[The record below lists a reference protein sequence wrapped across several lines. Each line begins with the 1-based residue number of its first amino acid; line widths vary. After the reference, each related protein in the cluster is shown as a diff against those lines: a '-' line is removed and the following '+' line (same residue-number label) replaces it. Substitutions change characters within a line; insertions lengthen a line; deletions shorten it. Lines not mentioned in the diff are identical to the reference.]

1 MKHLATTLKTLLATV
16 LIAVIGSALSGC
28 SDEKYGIYL
37 YTFNFERTQ
46 SPIEQESSAILYAYR
61 QAVGF
66 TGFEASLSGNE
77 DTCNQKVLD
86 GCAQAQ
92 AKVEQMQLSG
102 GYVMRVV
109 NTATYKTIYSHGFG
123 LLEGEDGTVDK

>member
-1 MKHLATTLKTLLATV
+1 MKHLATTLKTLLATA
-16 LIAVIGSALSGC
+16 LLAVICSALSGC
-28 SDEKYGIYL
+28 SEEKYGIYL
-37 YTFNFERTQ
+37 YTFNIERTQ
-46 SPIEQESSAILYAYR
+46 SPVEQESKAILDAYR

>member
-1 MKHLATTLKTLLATV
+1 MKHLTKTVRT
-16 LIAVIGSALSGC
+16 LIATALLTVFCTAFSSC
-28 SDEKYGIYL
+28 SEEKYGIYL
-37 YTFNFERTQ
+37 YTFNIERTEQ
-46 SPIEQESSAILYAYR
+46 PVDQESKAILDAYR
-61 QAVGF
+61 QAIGF
-66 TGFEASLSGNE
+66 TGFEASLSGDE

-109 NTATYKTIYSHGFG
+109 NNATYKTIYSHGFG
-123 LLEGEDGTVDK
+123 LLEGEDGTIDK